1 MDCFA
6 SLAMTVL
13 GLPSLKMNQKL
24 IFDGAE
30 LRFRRLRPKAS
41 APQSNPPLMRLCIC
55 QAQKLRP
62 DWFEAPHHI
71 PQRQL
76 QPESIIS

>member
-41 APQSNPPLMRLCIC
+41 APQSNPPLHAAVHLPG
-55 QAQKLRP
+55 AK
-62 DWFEAPHHI
+62 A
-71 PQRQL
+71 
-76 QPESIIS
+76 ST